1 MNEKLFYCKTI
12 KKGNFC
18 HHFPATAQA
27 SHDVREEIS
36 PASTGRKKK
45 RHVRVSYCEERKEW
59 QWERASVIWSSVI
72 CLLDPCTQ
80 NMLRLKEMERGRERQ
95 DPSNPSG
102 ILMLLFRPHGD
113 FRDRRW
119 AWKGI
124 TAKPFHW
131 FQKICSKLLWEQIS
145 TWTDGLSLSPLSE
158 FTTSSANKAK
168 SGMG

>member
-12 KKGNFC
+12 KKKRQFLSSFSSNYSSKSWCEGGNQSSK
-18 HHFPATAQA
+18 HW
-27 SHDVREEIS
+27 
-36 PASTGRKKK
+36 KKK
-45 RHVRVSYCEERKEW
+45 KWHVRVSYCEERKEW

-95 DPSNPSG
+95 NPSNPSG

-145 TWTDGLSLSPLSE
+145 T
-158 FTTSSANKAK
+158 
-168 SGMG
+168 